1 MTKMSSRPTRKGE
14 SHGDGV
20 EENTDHSVTNLPT
33 EQDMIALARLTIFGN
48 DRRWKDGKEENKD
61 EGKVIQEPK
70 SKPRHETH

>member
-1 MTKMSSRPTRKGE
+1 MKCRPTRKGK
-14 SHGDGV
+14 SHGDGT
-20 EENTDHSVTNLPT
+20 ETDTDDRSVTNLPT